1 MAHELEI
8 TESGASMAYAGN
20 VPWHGLGVKVPPDL
34 TPDQIME
41 AAGLDWEVTKVPLF
55 MEQDG
60 KKIDAGMTA
69 LVRST
74 DGKILTHV
82 TDKWEPIQN
91 RDAFEF
97 FSEYVMAGDMEMH
110 TAGSLKGGRIVWG
123 LAKVKDSFELK
134 TPQGTDLVE
143 SYLLFT
149 NPHRFGQSI
158 DVRFTPIRVVC
169 NNTLTMAIQEKNSQ
183 MVKVSHRRKFDAA
196 KVKETLGIA
205 NRYMHQYKEIAEF
218 LASKRYSKDSLVEY
232 FTKVFPKYNGEE
244 GDRTRNSDRALEVVV
259 QQPGNELAAGSWWQA
274 FNAVTYMTDHELGR
288 TPSSR
293 LESAWY
299 GINQKK
305 KVDALK
311 LARDFAEVA

>member
-1 MAHELEI
+1 MSHELEMI
-8 TESGASMAYAGN
+8 DNKASMAYAGE
-20 VPWHGLGVKVPPDL
+20 VPWHGLGVRVPADL
-34 TPDQIME
+34 TPDQIMD
-41 AAGLDWEVTKVPLF
+41 AAGLNWEVNKVPLF
-55 MEQDG
+55 LEQNG
-60 KKIDAGMTA
+60 QKVDAGITA

-74 DGKILTHV
+74 DNKILTHV
-82 TDKWEPIQN
+82 TDKWEPVQN

-143 SYLLFT
+143 SFLLFT
-149 NPHRFGQSI
+149 NPHKFGQST

-169 NNTLTMAIQEKNSQ
+169 NNTLTMAIRAKSSQ
-183 MVKVSHRRKFDAA
+183 MVKVSHRNKFDSN

-205 NRYMHQYKEIAEF
+205 NRYMNEYKEIAEF
-218 LASKRYSKDSLVEY
+218 LASKRYTKDSLVEY

-244 GDRTRNSDRALEVVV
+244 GGHSRNSDRALDVVV

-288 TPSSR
+288 SSSSR

-305 KVDALK
+305 KIDALNM
-311 LARDFAEVA
+311 AREYADAA

>member
-1 MAHELEI
+1 MAHELEMI
-8 TESGASMAYAGN
+8 GGKAAMAYAGEL
-20 VPWHGLGVKVPPDL
+20 PWHGLGVRVPADL
-34 TPDQIME
+34 TPEQIME
-41 AAGLDWEVTKVPLF
+41 AAGLDWEVNKVPLF
-55 MEQDG
+55 LERDG
-60 KKIDAGMTA
+60 KKVDAGITA

-149 NPHRFGQSI
+149 NPHKFGQST

-169 NNTLTMAIQEKNSQ
+169 NNTLTMAIHNKTSQ
-183 MVKVSHRRKFDAA
+183 MVKVSHRNKFDAV

-205 NRYMHQYKEIAEF
+205 NRYMQDYKEIAEF
-218 LASKRYSKDSLVEY
+218 LASKRYTKDSLVEY

-259 QQPGNELAAGSWWQA
+259 QQPGRELAAGSWWQA

-305 KVDALK
+305 KIDALK
-311 LARDFAEVA
+311 MAKEYAEAA

>member
-8 TESGASMAYAGN
+8 TESGASMAYAGE

-158 DVRFTPIRVVC
+158 DVRFTPIRVEC
-169 NNTLTMAIQEKNSQ
+169 NNMLTMAIQEKNSQ

-218 LASKRYSKDSLVEY
+218 LSSKRYTKDSLVEY

-311 LARDFAEVA
+311 LARNFAEAA

>member
-8 TESGASMAYAGN
+8 TESGASMAYAGE

-218 LASKRYSKDSLVEY
+218 LSSKRYTKDSLVEY

-311 LARDFAEVA
+311 LARNFAEAA